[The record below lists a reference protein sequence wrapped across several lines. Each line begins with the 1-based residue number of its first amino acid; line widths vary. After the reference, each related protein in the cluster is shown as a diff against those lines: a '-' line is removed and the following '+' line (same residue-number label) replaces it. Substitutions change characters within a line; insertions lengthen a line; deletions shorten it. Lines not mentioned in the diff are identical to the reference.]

1 MPPPERNN
9 DPPDDEVEEIEV
21 EAQTDSNENENVSQ
35 ETSTAGVSILDSK
48 KRKREGEV
56 WNCLTPLKE
65 GGGKCNFCEKVFP
78 MKQGSTSNANRH
90 LLAAHFKEEAVKS
103 LEKALKDKQEVK
115 KVKIELQKKKLAS
128 QPSLTSMIIRKGPI
142 DETKSSKIDAAVIK
156 WIVKSN
162 KAFNVVEDSDFR
174 RMMFEAQP
182 NYVCLSGKGVTNKF
196 DKMSDE
202 VVKNLKTEI
211 IEDVTKAGHFTVHLM
226 SDHGTSNDILKTK
239 KNVLILARTTENME
253 IKTDTVAVI
262 PSIGSQTGLQIR
274 KDIKEAMISSAGYD
288 SSWTV
293 CWVTDGAANVKNARK
308 PGAHP
313 SVEFPVHMDGTCV
326 DHKFDLVGNDTLNA
340 RDPLDKTK
348 FLFPHLNNTVKK
360 MKAIVNYLGE
370 SALPRQAMH
379 DLMLENGWDP
389 YRTVTGTAN
398 RFFTKFF
405 EVERFVE
412 LREAIELFCSTYD
425 RLPIYIKA
433 LESYEWD
440 TLKVYRDSMEL
451 IVKAATILEGRDY
464 PTASSVIP
472 FLDTIVEDL
481 EELERRV
488 NDRDDKKYVQEFIA
502 NIKGD
507 NRFGKDLFKTIS
519 PYNCLTLLDPRYGK
533 LYFDE
538 EQLDKALE
546 DLCSD
551 PVFSSERGRAS
562 VPANSSTPASTTTSP
577 SSSSSSSLEKRR
589 EKLLAAA
596 RQSGQ
601 SVVDSNQN
609 MSLKDRIKKE
619 LDKLYEQMVN
629 VTVKT
634 DVMAWYRDH
643 AKEFPLLTK
652 YWHPYSSFP
661 ATSCSAE
668 RVFNVDGCII
678 TNTRCVQAL
687 ILIILFTF

>member
-1 MPPPERNN
+1 MNSLEREN
-9 DPPDDEVEEIEV
+9 DPPDD
-21 EAQTDSNENENVSQ
+21 QGPTDSNENATQDN
-35 ETSTAGVSILDSK
+35 TSAEGSVLDSK

-56 WNCLTPLKE
+56 WKCLTPLNE
-65 GGGKCNFCEKVFP
+65 GGGKCKFCEKTFP
-78 MKQGSTSNANRH
+78 MKNGSTSNANRH
-90 LLAAHFKEEAVKS
+90 LISSHSKEEAVKS
-103 LEKALKDKQEVK
+103 LEKSLKDKKETK
-115 KVKIELQKKKLAS
+115 KVKIEMEKKKLAS
-128 QPSLTSMIIRKGPI
+128 QPSLASMIIRKGPI
-142 DETKSSKIDAAVIK
+142 DKTKSAKIDASVIK
-156 WIVKSN
+156 WIIKSN

-182 NYVCLSGKGVTNKF
+182 NYICMSAQGITNKF
-196 DKMSDE
+196 DKESDD
-202 VVKNLKTEI
+202 VVKNLKKEI
-211 IEDVTKAGHFTVHLM
+211 IDDVTKAGHFTVHLM
-226 SDHGTSNDILKTK
+226 SDHGTSNDVLKTK

-274 KDIKEAMISSAGYD
+274 KDIKEAMINSVGYD

-340 RDPLDKTK
+340 KDPLDKTK
-348 FLFPHLNNTVKK
+348 FLFPHLNNAVKK
-360 MKAIVNYLGE
+360 MKTIVNYLGD

-379 DLMLENGWDP
+379 DLMIENGWDP
-389 YRTVTGTAN
+389 HRTVRGTAN

-412 LREAIELFCSTYD
+412 LREAIDLFCSSYD
-425 RLPIYIKA
+425 RLPIYVEA
-433 LESYEWD
+433 LEFYEWD

-481 EELERRV
+481 EELERKV
-488 NDRDDKKYVQEFIA
+488 TDRDDKKYVQEFIA
-502 NIKGD
+502 NIKID
-507 NRFGKDLFKTIS
+507 SRFGKDLFKTIS
-519 PYNCLTLLDPRYGK
+519 PYNCLTLLDPRYGR

-538 EQLDKALE
+538 EQLEKAIE

-551 PVFSSERGRAS
+551 LVFSSERGT
-562 VPANSSTPASTTTSP
+562 VPVSSPPASTTTS
-577 SSSSSSSLEKRR
+577 SSSSTSSSLEKRR

-596 RQSGQ
+596 RQRSGE
-601 SVVDSNQN
+601 SSVDSNQN
-609 MSLKDRIKKE
+609 MTLKDRVKKE
-619 LDKLYEQMVN
+619 LDKLYEEMGN

-634 DVMAWYRDH
+634 DVMAWYREH
-643 AKEFPLLTK
+643 SKEFPLLTK
-652 YWHPYSSFP
+652 YWKPYSSFP

-678 TNTRCVQAL
+678 TNTRCV
-687 ILIILFTF
+687 